1 MRPQIRK
8 SRGFALV
15 DLIALVVI
23 GVLVLA
29 ILTSVLGRVKQA
41 ARIHVCLSNLR
52 AIGQASN
59 AYLTEYA
66 DLPWALPSPYSVR
79 GQRFIWPLYTEFVW
93 GGGRPDK
100 SSTDFQRAGGDS
112 RLNPYGSDVYQLP
125 PRDRPM
131 NRFISP
137 AVSWSDPNREFRA
150 PARTEI
156 PMKLPGLFKCP
167 SDSTIEIPL
176 VGGQNPDRGIGSPF
190 STWEFWGSS
199 YPLNWLWPYYYLSAP
214 PGNMPPYTGS
224 NRFLRIIGAWR
235 ERGGEMVPGL
245 GKHLLKDKGGRW
257 ASRFITFF
265 ENRANF
271 AFAAAAPRGAHN
283 PSPRRT
289 TGWHG
294 RTNYHVAGFRDGGA
308 RYMEFD
314 TRWLNG
320 AGWTLWPNH
329 PWEGA
334 WEPFDPLN
342 P

>member
-1 MRPQIRK
+1 MRARIQK

-23 GVLVLA
+23 GVLMLA

-41 ARIHVCLSNLR
+41 ARIHVCVSNLR

-66 DLPWALPSPYSVR
+66 DLPWALPSPYYVR
-79 GQRFIWPLYTEFVW
+79 GRRFIWNYYTEFVW

-100 SSTDFQRAGGDS
+100 GSTDYRRAGGS
-112 RLNPYGSDVYQLP
+112 GFYPYGSDIYRLP

-137 AVSWSDPNREFRA
+137 AVSWSDPNRDW
-150 PARTEI
+150 RTSGRQDI
-156 PMKLPGLFKCP
+156 PMKLPDLFKCP
-167 SDSTIEIPL
+167 SDSTFETL
-176 VGGQNPDRGIGSPF
+176 LLGCQNPDRGIGSPF

-199 YPLNWLWPYYYLSAP
+199 YPVNWQWPYYYRQAP
-214 PGNMPPYTGS
+214 PGNLPPYAGRDS
-224 NRFLRIIGAWR
+224 FLKILGVIRDAS
-235 ERGGEMVPGL
+235 GELIPGL

-271 AFAAAAPRGAHN
+271 AFAGAGPRGASN
-283 PSPRRT
+283 PPPKRI

-294 RTNYHVAGFRDGGA
+294 RTNYHVAGFRDGAA

-314 TRWLNG
+314 TRWVNG
-320 AGWTLWPNH
+320 PGWTLWPNH
-329 PWEGA
+329 PWEGD
-334 WEPFDPLN
+334 WEPYGPLN